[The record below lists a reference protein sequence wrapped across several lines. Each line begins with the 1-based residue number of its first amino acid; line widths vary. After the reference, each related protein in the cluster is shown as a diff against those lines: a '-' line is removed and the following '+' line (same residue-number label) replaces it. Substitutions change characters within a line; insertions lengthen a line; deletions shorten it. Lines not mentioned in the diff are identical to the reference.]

1 MLRFA
6 ANLTT
11 MFNEDDEFDRL
22 DHIARL
28 GFQHLEWLFPYNR
41 DRHEIAARVNDLNLE
56 LVLINTALGLA
67 DKGDRG
73 IGALPGR
80 EDEFKIAMTQALE
93 YADVLN
99 IPMIHVM
106 AGVCADLDNR
116 GEYLETFARNLTWA
130 TQQLNGS
137 STQLLVEPLN
147 KVDNPNY
154 LISTSADALELI
166 GMVNA
171 NIGLQ
176 FDFYHLQIMEG
187 NLGPSLKTHFDQI
200 AHVQF
205 SSLPGRHE
213 PQYGE
218 VNCHYLFELL
228 ESLSFDGFIGC
239 EYRPKSTVEEGL
251 SWAAPYGIGAQISD
265 SAGN

>member
-11 MFNEDDEFDRL
+11 MFDESDEFARL

-28 GFQHLEWLFPYNR
+28 GFQQLEWLFPYNCDKR
-41 DRHEIAARVNDLNLE
+41 EIASRLNDLNLE
-56 LVLINTALGLA
+56 LVLINTASGIA
-67 DKGDRG
+67 KNGDRG

-80 EDEFKIAMTQALE
+80 EDEFKRAISQAFE
-93 YADVLN
+93 YADVLD

-106 AGVCADLDNR
+106 AGICPKHDARDK
-116 GEYLETFARNLTWA
+116 YLETFASNLAWA
-130 TQQLNGS
+130 VQQSNGS
-137 STQLLVEPLN
+137 SIQLLIEPLN
-147 KVDNPNY
+147 HVDNPDY
-154 LISTSADALELI
+154 LISTTAQALELI
-166 GMVNA
+166 NMVDA
-171 NIGLQ
+171 NVGLQ

-187 NLGPSLKTHFDQI
+187 NLGQSLTTHFEQI

-218 VNCHYLFELL
+218 VNCRYLFQLL
-228 ESLSFDGFIGC
+228 ESLSYTGFIGC
-239 EYRPKSTVEEGL
+239 EYRPKTTVEDGL
-251 SWAAPYGIGAQISD
+251 TWAKPYGIGEQVSKTV
-265 SAGN
+265 SG

>member
-6 ANLTT
+6 ANLST
-11 MFNEDDEFDRL
+11 MFDETDELARL

-28 GFQHLEWLFPYNR
+28 GFEYLEWLFPYSC
-41 DRHEIAARVNDLNLE
+41 DKQGIASRLNDLNLE
-56 LVLINTALGLA
+56 LVLINAASGSATN
-67 DKGDRG
+67 GDRG

-80 EDEFKIAMTQALE
+80 EDEFKVAMTQAIE
-93 YADVLN
+93 YATALN
-99 IPMIHVM
+99 VPMIHVM
-106 AGVCADLDNR
+106 AGVCSGTTAR
-116 GEYLETFARNLTWA
+116 AEYLETFASNLTWA
-130 TQQLNGS
+130 TQQLKGS

-147 KVDNPNY
+147 QVDTPNY
-154 LISTSADALELI
+154 LISTSAQALELMS
-166 GMVNA
+166 MVDA

-187 NLGPSLKTHFDQI
+187 NLGHALNSHIDRI

-218 VNCHYLFELL
+218 VNCVYLFDLL
-228 ESLSFDGFIGC
+228 ESLEYGGYIGC
-239 EYRPKSTVEEGL
+239 EYRPKTTVEEGL
-251 SWAAPYGIGAQISD
+251 SWAAPYGIA
-265 SAGN
+265 ARAP

>member
-6 ANLTT
+6 ANLST
-11 MFNEDDEFDRL
+11 MFDEPDEFDRL
-22 DHIARL
+22 NHIAQL
-28 GFQHLEWLFPYNR
+28 GFRHLEWLFPYKC
-41 DRHEIAARVNDLNLE
+41 DKHEIATRLDDLELE
-56 LVLINTALGLA
+56 LVLINTALGIA
-67 DKGDRG
+67 ERGDRG

-80 EDEFKIAMTQALE
+80 EDEFKRAMTQALE

-106 AGVCADLDNR
+106 AGICPNLDVRN
-116 GEYLETFARNLTWA
+116 EYLDTFAANLAWA
-130 TQQLNGS
+130 IKQSKGS
-137 STQLLVEPLN
+137 TTQLLVEPLN
-147 KVDNPNY
+147 HVDSPNY
-154 LISTSADALELI
+154 LISTSAQALELI
-166 GMVNA
+166 SMVEA

-187 NLGPSLKTHFDQI
+187 NLGQSLRTHFDQI

-218 VNCHYLFELL
+218 VNCRYLFNLI
-228 ESLSFDGFIGC
+228 ESLSYKGYIGC
-239 EYRPKSTVEEGL
+239 EYRPKTTVEAGL
-251 SWAAPYGIGAQISD
+251 SWAEPYGIGAQVSKTLPD
-265 SAGN
+265 

>member
-6 ANLTT
+6 ANLST
-11 MFNEDDEFDRL
+11 MFSETDEFARL

-28 GFQHLEWLFPYNR
+28 GFRYVEWLFPYNC
-41 DRHEIAARVNDLNLE
+41 DKHEIAKRLDDLNLE
-56 LVLINTALGLA
+56 LVLINTASGIA
-67 DKGDRG
+67 ENGDRG

-80 EDEFKIAMTQALE
+80 EDEFKEAITQALE
-93 YADVLN
+93 YAEVLN

-106 AGVCADLDNR
+106 AGVCPDPKVRD
-116 GEYLETFARNLTWA
+116 GYVETFARNLSWA
-130 TQQLNGS
+130 TQQVNSS

-147 KVDNPNY
+147 HVDNPNY
-154 LISTSADALELI
+154 VISTSAQALELI

-171 NIGLQ
+171 NVGLQ

-187 NLGPSLKTHFDQI
+187 NLGPSLKKHFNQI

-218 VNCHYLFELL
+218 VNCSYLFELL
-228 ESLSFDGFIGC
+228 ESLSYTGFIGC
-239 EYRPKSTVEEGL
+239 EYRPKTTVEEGL
-251 SWAAPYGIGAQISD
+251 SWANPYGIGAQV
-265 SAGN
+265 

>member
-6 ANLTT
+6 ANLST
-11 MFNEDDEFDRL
+11 MFNETDELKRL

-28 GFQHLEWLFPYNR
+28 GFQHLEWLFPYSC
-41 DRHEIAARVNDLNLE
+41 DRREIASRLNDLNLN
-56 LVLINTALGLA
+56 LVLINTASGTA
-67 DKGDRG
+67 QKGDRG

-80 EDEFKIAMTQALE
+80 EDEFKTAMTQALE

-106 AGVCADLDNR
+106 AGVCADLDKR
-116 GEYLETFARNLTWA
+116 DEYLETFARNLTWA

-147 KVDNPNY
+147 QVDNPNY
-154 LISTSADALELI
+154 LISTSEQALELMS
-166 GMVNA
+166 MVNA

-187 NLGPSLKTHFDQI
+187 NLSHSLKTHFDQI

-239 EYRPKSTVEEGL
+239 EYRPKSTVEDGL
-251 SWAAPYGIGAQISD
+251 SWAARYGIGAQVS
-265 SAGN
+265 NPKPN